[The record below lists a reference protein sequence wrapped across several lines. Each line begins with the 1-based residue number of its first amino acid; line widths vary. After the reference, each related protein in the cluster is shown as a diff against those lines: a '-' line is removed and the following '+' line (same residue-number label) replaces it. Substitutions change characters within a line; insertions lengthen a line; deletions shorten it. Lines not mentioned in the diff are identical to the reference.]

1 MTPVFKHGDLR
12 LYLLG
17 ALEDEARHGY
27 ELITLLEARLLGLYR
42 PSAGT
47 IYPRLAALEEEGLVS
62 HRRDSGRKV
71 FALTAAGRAELEAR
85 RDELRDLQQELAG
98 STRGALRDVRTELKA
113 SVRQIREGVRAAM
126 AEVRDQ
132 ERRVE
137 RETTARRSAAGS
149 GDEHRRAV
157 RALQVEL
164 GAFAADVTAAARRYP
179 AFTSEDLAQVTAAL
193 DDARTEVLAA
203 LSGVSAD

>member
-17 ALEDEARHGY
+17 ALEDEPRHGY

-62 HRRDSGRKV
+62 HRQERGRKV
-71 FALTAAGRAELEAR
+71 FALTQAGRAELDAR
-85 RDELRDLQQELAG
+85 RNELRDLTKDLTG
-98 STRGALRDVRTELKA
+98 STREALRDVRSEVKA
-113 SVRQIREGVRAAM
+113 SVQQVRDGVRAAM
-126 AEVRDQ
+126 AEVRER

-137 RETTARRSAAGS
+137 REIVARRSAAGR
-149 GDEHRRAV
+149 GDDHRRAV

-164 GAFAADVTAAARRYP
+164 GAFAADVTAAARGYKT
-179 AFTSEDLAQVTAAL
+179 FTSEDLPQVASAL
-193 DDARTEVLAA
+193 DDARAAVLRA
-203 LSGVSAD
+203 LGAIDG